1 MTTLYRNPTVAET
14 WQGHEQSPIADA
26 GAIDD
31 ARMRH
36 FRSLDQA
43 RQVEAIQ
50 RLALDGWSARGIAH
64 ATGLSVE
71 QVQRVLAE
79 VSAP

>member
-1 MTTLYRNPTVAET
+1 MTTLYPNPIVAESY
-14 WQGHEQSPIADA
+14 QGHVQAPIADA
-26 GAIDD
+26 GASDD

-36 FRSLDQA
+36 FRGLDQS
-43 RQVEAIQ
+43 RQVEAIR

-71 QVQRVLAE
+71 QIGRVLAE
-79 VSAP
+79 VGTP